1 MCLRQ
6 RAVRSVAAFAC
17 GAMLLTTA
25 VPAHAFQCED
35 EIMAA
40 LEEVNM
46 GKSDI
51 KTVDVQKYPQFSGYK
66 HGKIFS
72 WDAWITTDRCEGH
85 INVHLTIYCM
95 VTDVY
100 TTGGCQMAGMEEYW

>member
-1 MCLRQ
+1 MWLRQ
-6 RAVRSVAAFAC
+6 RIVSSVAAFAC

-25 VPAHAFQCED
+25 IPANAFQCED

-46 GKSDI
+46 GKSDMS
-51 KTVDVQKYPQFSGYK
+51 TVKVMKYPQFSGFK
-66 HGKIFS
+66 HGKLFT
-72 WDAWITTDRCEGH
+72 WQAWITTDACEGH
-85 INVHLTIYCM
+85 VNVNLTIYCM

-100 TTGGCQMAGMEEYW
+100 TTGGCQMAGMEEFW